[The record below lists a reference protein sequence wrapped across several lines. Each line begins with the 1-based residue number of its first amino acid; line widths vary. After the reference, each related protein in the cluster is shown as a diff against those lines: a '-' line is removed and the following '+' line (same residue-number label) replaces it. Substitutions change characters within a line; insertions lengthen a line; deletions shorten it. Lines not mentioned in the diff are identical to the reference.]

1 MSRQALNSQSK
12 AFCEEYVANGYK
24 AVEAYMIAYPN
35 SSRESAYR
43 SSSKV
48 LLKPEIKQYIKDIQ
62 RERFEALNISA
73 ERIAEKLAEIAFA
86 DKKDTDYTATSQL
99 KALDLLQKQLGLQ
112 SQKMEL
118 NGKQDVIINIGGLD
132 DGENQEQ
139 TGKTD

>member
-1 MSRQALNSQSK
+1 MARQALNSQSK

-48 LLKPEIKQYIKDIQ
+48 LLKPEIKQYIKEIQ

-73 ERIAEKLAEIAFA
+73 DRIACELSAMAFC
-86 DKKDTDYTATSQL
+86 DFDQNNTATSKL

-112 SQKMEL
+112 SQKVEM
-118 NGKQDVIINIGGLD
+118 NGKQDIVINIGGLD

-139 TGKTD
+139 TGEID

>member
-24 AVEAYMIAYPN
+24 ATEAYMIAYPN
-35 SSRESAYR
+35 SSRESARR

-48 LLKPEIKQYIKDIQ
+48 LLKPEIKQYIKEIQ

-73 ERIAEKLAEIAFA
+73 DRIAEKLAEIAFA

-118 NGKQDVIINIGGLD
+118 NGKQDIVINIGGLD

-139 TGKTD
+139 TGEID